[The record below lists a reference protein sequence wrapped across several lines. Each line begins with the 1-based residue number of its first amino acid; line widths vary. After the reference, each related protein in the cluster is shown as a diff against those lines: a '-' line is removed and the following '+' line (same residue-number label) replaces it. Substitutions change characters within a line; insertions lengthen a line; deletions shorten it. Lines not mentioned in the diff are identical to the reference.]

1 MEIHL
6 TVGRGLGVSSKASK
20 VAHKILTKFD
30 DELKDELSNAAFRD
44 CPEIDSIDLYYGA
57 KEEKQSRSP
66 LTESRI
72 ALSFRRVA
80 AV

>member
-6 TVGRGLGVSSKASK
+6 TVGRGLGVSSKALK

-57 KEEKQSRSP
+57 TRKNKVVHHSP
-66 LTESRI
+66 NPE
-72 ALSFRRVA
+72 
-80 AV
+80 